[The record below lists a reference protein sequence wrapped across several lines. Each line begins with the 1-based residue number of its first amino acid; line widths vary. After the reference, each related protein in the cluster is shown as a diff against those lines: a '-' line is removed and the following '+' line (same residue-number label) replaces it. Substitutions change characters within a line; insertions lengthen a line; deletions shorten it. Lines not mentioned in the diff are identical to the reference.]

1 MTKADKAISEV
12 CSPNVVRTSTA
23 AAMTLKYYPGKF
35 HRGAKLKALNLLLT
49 YDSGCYARCAYCGLS
64 SSRSPEQD
72 SFIRVD
78 WPAIS
83 TEEVIE
89 RSKAHGKGLDRV
101 CISMITHPKA
111 LKDLNEVAR
120 RFRERTD
127 LSISALIGP
136 TMIRGKRPLQEMKR
150 AGVDRV
156 GIAVD
161 AATQRLFEKFRGKGV
176 RGPHKWDHYWNV
188 LDDAVEVF
196 GRGMVGVHLIV
207 GLGETEREMARTIQE
222 AHDRGACTHLFSFYP
237 EEGSAMADW
246 KRPSLGHYHRVQ
258 LAMHIID
265 NGLGNIADMS
275 FDRKGRITGF
285 GLGKKALDAII
296 DGGEAFM
303 TSGCPG
309 KDGKVA
315 CNRPYGN
322 ERPSEKLRNYPFM
335 PDKRD
340 IKDVRG
346 QLKEYLQ

>member
-1 MTKADKAISEV
+1 MTNAEKAIPAGS
-12 CSPNVVRTSTA
+12 SPDFVRTSTA

-35 HRGAKLKALNLLLT
+35 HRGARLKALNLLLT

-83 TEEVIE
+83 TEEVID
-89 RSKAHGKGLDRV
+89 RANRYGKGLDRV

-111 LKDLNEVAR
+111 LKDLNSVAR
-120 RFRERTD
+120 RFRDQTD
-127 LSISALIGP
+127 LSVSALIGP
-136 TMIRGKRPLQEMKR
+136 TMIRGKGPLQQMKR

-161 AATQRLFEKFRGKGV
+161 AATPRLFEKFRGKGV
-176 RGPHKWDHYWNV
+176 RGPHKWDHYWKV
-188 LDDAVEVF
+188 LNDAVDVF

-207 GLGETEREMARTIQE
+207 GLGETEREMAHAIQT

-237 EEGSAMADW
+237 EAGSAMAGW
-246 KRPSLGHYHRVQ
+246 KRPGIGSYHRVQ
-258 LAMHIID
+258 LARHIID
-265 NGLGNIADMS
+265 NGLGSAADMS

-296 DGGEAFM
+296 DDGEAFM

-322 ERPSEKLRNYPFM
+322 ERPSEKLRNYPFR
-335 PDKRD
+335 PNRND
-340 IKDVRG
+340 IKDIRAT
-346 QLKEYLQ
+346 LKDHSS

>member
-1 MTKADKAISEV
+1 MTKDERAIQAGS
-12 CSPNVVRTSTA
+12 SPDFVRTSTA

-35 HRGAKLKALNLLLT
+35 HRGARLKALNLLLT

-64 SSRSPEQD
+64 SSRSPERD

-89 RSKAHGKGLDRV
+89 RANRHGKGLDRV
-101 CISMITHPKA
+101 CISMITHPNA

-120 RFRERTD
+120 RFRDQTE

-136 TMIRGKRPLQEMKR
+136 TMIRGKKPLQEMKR

-161 AATQRLFEKFRGKGV
+161 AATRELFEKFRGRGV

-188 LDDAVEVF
+188 LDDAVTVF

-207 GLGETEREMARTIQE
+207 GLGETEVEMVEAIQT

-237 EEGSAMADW
+237 EEGSAMERW
-246 KRPSLGHYHRVQ
+246 KRPDIGSYHRVQ
-258 LAMHIID
+258 LARHIID
-265 NGLGNIADMS
+265 NGLGRADGMN

-285 GLGKKALDAII
+285 GVGKNALDAII
-296 DGGEAFM
+296 DEGEAFM

-322 ERPSEKLRNYPFM
+322 ERPSEKLRNYPFL
-335 PDKRD
+335 PNGND
-340 IKDVRG
+340 IKDVRMS
-346 QLKEYLQ
+346 LKDYR

>member
-1 MTKADKAISEV
+1 MTRTEKAGAKGS
-12 CSPNVVRTSTA
+12 SPDLLRTSTA

-35 HRGAKLKALNLLLT
+35 YRGARLKALNLLLT
-49 YDSGCYARCAYCGLS
+49 YPSGCFARCAYCGLS
-64 SSRSPEQD
+64 SSRSPQED

-83 TEEVIE
+83 TDEVIE
-89 RSKAHGKGLDRV
+89 RVKKHGKGLDRV
-101 CISMITHPKA
+101 CISMITHPRA
-111 LKDLNEVAR
+111 LRDLNAVAR
-120 RFRERTD
+120 RFRDGTD

-136 TMIRGKRPLQEMKR
+136 TLMRGRKPLIEMKK

-161 AATQRLFEKFRGKGV
+161 AATPELFDKFRGKGV
-176 RGPHKWDHYWNV
+176 RGPHKWDHYWKV
-188 LDDAVEVF
+188 LDDAVLVF

-207 GLGETEREMARTIQE
+207 GLGETEKEMAEAIQR

-237 EEGSAMADW
+237 EEGSAMAGW

-258 LAMHIID
+258 LARHVID
-265 NGLGNIADMS
+265 NGLGSIADMR

-285 GLGKKALDAII
+285 GLGKKALDRII
-296 DGGEAFM
+296 DDGVAFM

-322 ERPSEKLRNYPFM
+322 ERPSEMLRNYPFL
-335 PDKRD
+335 PDKKD
-340 IKDVRG
+340 IRDVRA
-346 QLKEYLQ
+346 QLKEYME

>member
-1 MTKADKAISEV
+1 MTKAKKAISGG
-12 CSPNVVRTSTA
+12 CSPKIVRTSTA

-89 RSKAHGKGLDRV
+89 RSIKHGKGLDRV

-120 RFRERTD
+120 QFRERTD

-161 AATQRLFEKFRGKGV
+161 AATPRLFEKFRGKGV

-188 LDDAVEVF
+188 LDDAVSVF

-207 GLGETEREMARTIQE
+207 GLGETEREMVRTIQE

-246 KRPSLGHYHRVQ
+246 MRPAVGSYHRVQ
-258 LAMHIID
+258 LARHIID

-275 FDRKGRITGF
+275 FDHKGRITGF
-285 GLGKKALDAII
+285 GMVMKALDAII
-296 DGGEAFM
+296 DEGEAFM

-335 PDKRD
+335 PDRKD
-340 IKDVRG
+340 IRDVRKS
-346 QLKEYLQ
+346 LVDYR